1 MNSRYL
7 VTEVNKNKEKKISDD
22 FNTINLEENY
32 INSERS
38 INILKYLTEL
48 EKQNT
53 IQAKKKINLKFLPK
67 LKPASTRY
75 NQNKLNKSLDINN
88 VLTLKQEN
96 NTCNK
101 DDGCFITS
109 LDIEKKRSDK
119 NYGINNEKNKNIKD
133 KLLKANKNKRNMNNK
148 YNLASIIKDIKR
160 KNSSYVSKTEGNY
173 FNDYIAYDNKN
184 MKNILDINNII
195 NTHLKNEEWNLK
207 ARDDKYNEFLEI
219 KKGGCVQN
227 LIIKLIKEEREKL
240 KNKYT
245 KFSYDFNNKIKM
257 VTEGE
262 KMFEKIIVE
271 QKKNIKMIEN
281 NYYKLKNDNKALIIL
296 RERFKDQVSKT
307 EYEIIKKIYEIDE
320 LRYYAKFVNY
330 IVYGYD
336 TSIYETKIIDD
347 DYSKKPKDA
356 ETLIKFILE
365 NYKHFLINEKDDII
379 NNIDPDIVLNET
391 RLIEDRIL
399 MNLKLRDQ
407 EYEDLKKY
415 KLNNKNI
422 LKNIE
427 NRKKELEDEYN
438 YIQKEIKD
446 IIINT
451 QINLDEDFF
460 SIMKDLGIF
469 ILETLSKDKQL
480 IKKFKTKLNLFE
492 ISDLATKS
500 IQLVLKRESVL
511 DYYINTLEKYD
522 KDDKKT
528 FNMIINKRKLDMIR
542 EKIDYTQRTN
552 EKKLLIDKIEITK
565 NSDKIYFI
573 KRKALPSLPKKKKK
587 MIKIDPE
594 IIKAKENKELISYD

>member
-245 KFSYDFNNKIKM
+245 KFSYDFNNKIKK

-330 IVYGYD
+330 IYGYD

-451 QINLDEDFF
+451 QINLDEDLF

>member
-1 MNSRYL
+1 MNNRYL
-7 VTEVNKNKEKKISDD
+7 ATEVNKNKEKNISDN

-88 VLTLKQEN
+88 VLTIKQEN

-119 NYGINNEKNKNIKD
+119 NYGINKEKNKNIKD

-219 KKGGCVQN
+219 MKGGCVQN

-271 QKKNIKMIEN
+271 QKKNTKMIEN

-320 LRYYAKFVNY
+320 LRLYAKFVNY
-330 IVYGYD
+330 IYGYD

-451 QINLDEDFF
+451 QINLDEDLF

-528 FNMIINKRKLDMIR
+528 FNMVINKRKLDMIR
-542 EKIDYTQRTN
+542 EKIDYAQRTN

>member
-1 MNSRYL
+1 MNNRYL
-7 VTEVNKNKEKKISDD
+7 GTEVNKNKEKNISDN

-88 VLTLKQEN
+88 VLTLKQDN
-96 NTCNK
+96 NSCNK

-119 NYGINNEKNKNIKD
+119 IYGINNEKNKNIKD

-330 IVYGYD
+330 IYGYD

-451 QINLDEDFF
+451 QINLDEDLF

>member
-1 MNSRYL
+1 MNNRYL
-7 VTEVNKNKEKKISDD
+7 TTEVNKNKEKNLSEN

-53 IQAKKKINLKFLPK
+53 FKAKKKINLKFLPK

-75 NQNKLNKSLDINN
+75 NQNRLNKSLDINN
-88 VLTLKQEN
+88 VLTLKQEK
-96 NTCNK
+96 NTYNK

-109 LDIEKKRSDK
+109 LDIEKNRSEK
-119 NYGINNEKNKNIKD
+119 NYGIYKEKNKNIKD
-133 KLLKANKNKRNMNNK
+133 KLLKENKNKRNMNSN

-160 KNSSYVSKTEGNY
+160 KNSSYLTKTEGNY
-173 FNDYIAYDNKN
+173 FNDYLAYDNKN

-207 ARDDKYNEFLEI
+207 AREDKYNDFLAI

-240 KNKYT
+240 KDKYS
-245 KFSYDFNNKIKM
+245 KFSYDFNNKISM

-262 KMFEKIIVE
+262 KIFDKIIVD
-271 QKKNIKMIEN
+271 QKKNTKLIEN
-281 NYYKLKNDNKALIIL
+281 NYYKLKNDNKALLIL
-296 RERFKDQVSKT
+296 RERFKDQVTKT
-307 EYEIIKKIYEIDE
+307 EYEILKKIYEIDE
-320 LRYYAKFVNY
+320 LRLYAKFVNY
-330 IVYGYD
+330 IYGYD
-336 TSIYETKIIDD
+336 TSMYETKIIDD

-356 ETLIKFILE
+356 ETLIKIILE
-365 NYKHFLINEKDDII
+365 NYKHFLINEKDEII
-379 NNIDPDIVLNET
+379 NNIDPDIVLNEI

-407 EYEDLKKY
+407 EYEDLKKF

-451 QINLDEDFF
+451 QINLDEDLF
-460 SIMKDLGIF
+460 SIMEDLGIF

-511 DYYINTLEKYD
+511 DYYINILEKYD
-522 KDDKKT
+522 REDKKT
-528 FNMIINKRKLDMIR
+528 FNMVINKRKLEMIR
-542 EKIDYTQRTN
+542 EKIDQAQRTN
-552 EKKLLIDKIEITK
+552 EMKSLIDKIEITK
-565 NSDKIYFI
+565 NNDKIYFI

-587 MIKIDPE
+587 IIKIDPE
-594 IIKAKENKELISYD
+594 IIRAKENKELISYD

>member
-330 IVYGYD
+330 IYGYD

-438 YIQKEIKD
+438 YIQNEIKD

-451 QINLDEDFF
+451 QINLDEDLF

>member
-1 MNSRYL
+1 MNNRYL
-7 VTEVNKNKEKKISDD
+7 ATEVNKNKEKNISDN

-271 QKKNIKMIEN
+271 QKKNTKMIEN

-330 IVYGYD
+330 IYGYD

-415 KLNNKNI
+415 KQNNKNI

-451 QINLDEDFF
+451 QINLDEELF

-500 IQLVLKRESVL
+500 IQLVLKKESVL

-528 FNMIINKRKLDMIR
+528 FNMVINKRKLDMIR
-542 EKIDYTQRTN
+542 EKIDYAQRTN

>member
-119 NYGINNEKNKNIKD
+119 IYGINNEKNKNIKD

-330 IVYGYD
+330 IYGYD

-451 QINLDEDFF
+451 QINLDEDLF

-528 FNMIINKRKLDMIR
+528 FNMVINKRKLDMIR

>member
-1 MNSRYL
+1 MNNRYL
-7 VTEVNKNKEKKISDD
+7 ATEVNKNKEKNISDN

-96 NTCNK
+96 NSCNK

-119 NYGINNEKNKNIKD
+119 IYGINNEKNKNIKD

-281 NYYKLKNDNKALIIL
+281 NYYKLKNDNKALMIL

-330 IVYGYD
+330 IYGYD

-451 QINLDEDFF
+451 QINLDEDLF

-528 FNMIINKRKLDMIR
+528 FNMVINKRKLDMIR

>member
-96 NTCNK
+96 NSCNK

-119 NYGINNEKNKNIKD
+119 IYGINNEKNKNIKD

-330 IVYGYD
+330 IYGYD

-365 NYKHFLINEKDDII
+365 NYKHFLINEKDDIF

-451 QINLDEDFF
+451 QINLDEDLF

-511 DYYINTLEKYD
+511 HYYINTLEKYD

>member
-1 MNSRYL
+1 MNNRYL
-7 VTEVNKNKEKKISDD
+7 ATEVNKNKEKNILDN

-53 IQAKKKINLKFLPK
+53 IQTKKKINLKFLPK

-88 VLTLKQEN
+88 VLTIKQEN

-119 NYGINNEKNKNIKD
+119 NYGINKEKNKNIKD

-207 ARDDKYNEFLEI
+207 AREDKYNEFLEI

-271 QKKNIKMIEN
+271 QKKNTKLIEN
-281 NYYKLKNDNKALIIL
+281 NYYKLKNDNKALLIL

-330 IVYGYD
+330 IYGYD

-451 QINLDEDFF
+451 KINLDEDLF

-528 FNMIINKRKLDMIR
+528 FNMVINKRKLDMIR
-542 EKIDYTQRTN
+542 EKIDYAQRTN

>member
-330 IVYGYD
+330 IYGYD

-451 QINLDEDFF
+451 QINLDEDLF

-587 MIKIDPE
+587 ND
-594 IIKAKENKELISYD
+594 

>member
-96 NTCNK
+96 NSCNK

-119 NYGINNEKNKNIKD
+119 IYGINNEKNKNIKD

-330 IVYGYD
+330 IYGYD

-451 QINLDEDFF
+451 QINLDEDLF

>member
-1 MNSRYL
+1 MNNRYL
-7 VTEVNKNKEKKISDD
+7 STEVNKNKEKNISDN

-271 QKKNIKMIEN
+271 QKKNTKMIEN

-330 IVYGYD
+330 IYGYD

-415 KLNNKNI
+415 KQNNKNI

-451 QINLDEDFF
+451 QINLDEDLF

-511 DYYINTLEKYD
+511 DYYINKLEKYD

-528 FNMIINKRKLDMIR
+528 FNMVINKRKLDMIR
-542 EKIDYTQRTN
+542 EKIDYAQRTN

>member
-7 VTEVNKNKEKKISDD
+7 VTEVNKNKEKKDSDD

-96 NTCNK
+96 NTCIK

-109 LDIEKKRSDK
+109 LDIEKNRSDK

-262 KMFEKIIVE
+262 KLFEKIIVE
-271 QKKNIKMIEN
+271 QKKNTKLIEN
-281 NYYKLKNDNKALIIL
+281 NYYKLKNDNRALLIL

-330 IVYGYD
+330 IYGYD

-407 EYEDLKKY
+407 EYEELKKY
-415 KLNNKNI
+415 KQNNKNI

-451 QINLDEDFF
+451 RINLDEDLF

-492 ISDLATKS
+492 LSDLATKS

-528 FNMIINKRKLDMIR
+528 FNTVINKRKLDMIR
-542 EKIDYTQRTN
+542 EKIDYAQRTN

>member
-96 NTCNK
+96 NSCNK

-119 NYGINNEKNKNIKD
+119 IYGINNEKNKNIKD

-330 IVYGYD
+330 IYGYD

>member
-1 MNSRYL
+1 MNNRYL
-7 VTEVNKNKEKKISDD
+7 TTEVNKNKEKNLSEN

-53 IQAKKKINLKFLPK
+53 FKAKKKINLKFLPK

-75 NQNKLNKSLDINN
+75 NQNRLNKSLDINN
-88 VLTLKQEN
+88 VLTLKQEK
-96 NTCNK
+96 NTYNK

-109 LDIEKKRSDK
+109 LDIEKNRAEK
-119 NYGINNEKNKNIKD
+119 NYGIYKEKNKNIKD
-133 KLLKANKNKRNMNNK
+133 KLLKENKNKRNMNSN

-160 KNSSYVSKTEGNY
+160 KNSSYLTKTEGNY
-173 FNDYIAYDNKN
+173 FNDYLAYDNKN

-207 ARDDKYNEFLEI
+207 AREDKYNDFLAI

-240 KNKYT
+240 KDKYS
-245 KFSYDFNNKIKM
+245 KFSYDFNNKISM

-262 KMFEKIIVE
+262 KIFDKIIVD
-271 QKKNIKMIEN
+271 QKKNTKLIEN
-281 NYYKLKNDNKALIIL
+281 NYYKLKNNNKTLLIL
-296 RERFKDQVSKT
+296 RERFKDQVTKT
-307 EYEIIKKIYEIDE
+307 EYEILKKIYEIDE
-320 LRYYAKFVNY
+320 LRLYAKFVNY
-330 IVYGYD
+330 IYGYD
-336 TSIYETKIIDD
+336 TSMYETKIIDD

-356 ETLIKFILE
+356 ETLIKIILE
-365 NYKHFLINEKDDII
+365 NYKHFLINEKDEII
-379 NNIDPDIVLNET
+379 NNIDPDIVLNEI

-407 EYEDLKKY
+407 EYEDLKKF

-451 QINLDEDFF
+451 QINLDEDLF
-460 SIMKDLGIF
+460 SIMEDLGIF

-511 DYYINTLEKYD
+511 DYYINILEKYD
-522 KDDKKT
+522 REDKKT
-528 FNMIINKRKLDMIR
+528 FNMVINKRKLEMIR
-542 EKIDYTQRTN
+542 EKIDQAQRTN
-552 EKKLLIDKIEITK
+552 EMKSLIDKIEITK
-565 NSDKIYFI
+565 NNDKIYFI

-587 MIKIDPE
+587 IIKIDPE
-594 IIKAKENKELISYD
+594 IIRAKENKELISYD

>member
-96 NTCNK
+96 NSCNK

-330 IVYGYD
+330 IYGYD

-451 QINLDEDFF
+451 QINLDEDLF

>member
-1 MNSRYL
+1 MNNRYL
-7 VTEVNKNKEKKISDD
+7 ATEVNKNKEKKISDD

-119 NYGINNEKNKNIKD
+119 IYGINNEKNKNIKD

-330 IVYGYD
+330 IYGYD

-451 QINLDEDFF
+451 QINLDEDLF

-542 EKIDYTQRTN
+542 EKIDYAQRTN

>member
-1 MNSRYL
+1 MNNRYL
-7 VTEVNKNKEKKISDD
+7 ATEVNKNKEKNISDN

-330 IVYGYD
+330 IYGYD

-451 QINLDEDFF
+451 QINLDEDLF

-469 ILETLSKDKQL
+469 ILETLSKD
-480 IKKFKTKLNLFE
+480 NL
-492 ISDLATKS
+492 
-500 IQLVLKRESVL
+500 
-511 DYYINTLEKYD
+511 
-522 KDDKKT
+522 
-528 FNMIINKRKLDMIR
+528 
-542 EKIDYTQRTN
+542 
-552 EKKLLIDKIEITK
+552 LLH
-565 NSDKIYFI
+565 
-573 KRKALPSLPKKKKK
+573 
-587 MIKIDPE
+587 
-594 IIKAKENKELISYD
+594 

>member
-1 MNSRYL
+1 MNSKYL

-96 NTCNK
+96 NSCNK

-119 NYGINNEKNKNIKD
+119 IYGINNEKNKNIKD

-330 IVYGYD
+330 IYGYD

-451 QINLDEDFF
+451 QINLDEDLF

>member
-1 MNSRYL
+1 M
-7 VTEVNKNKEKKISDD
+7 TEVNKNKEKKISDD
-22 FNTINLEENY
+22 FNTINLEESY

-96 NTCNK
+96 NTCIK

-109 LDIEKKRSDK
+109 LDIEKNRSDK

-271 QKKNIKMIEN
+271 QKKNTKMIEN

-330 IVYGYD
+330 IYGYD

-415 KLNNKNI
+415 KQNNKNI

-451 QINLDEDFF
+451 QINLDEELF

-500 IQLVLKRESVL
+500 IQLVLKKESVL

-528 FNMIINKRKLDMIR
+528 FNMVINKRKLDMIR
-542 EKIDYTQRTN
+542 EKIDYAQRTN

>member
-119 NYGINNEKNKNIKD
+119 IYGINNEKNKNIKD

-330 IVYGYD
+330 IYGYD

-446 IIINT
+446 IIIKT
-451 QINLDEDFF
+451 QINLDEELF

>member
-1 MNSRYL
+1 MNNRYL
-7 VTEVNKNKEKKISDD
+7 ATEVNKNKEKNISDN

-227 LIIKLIKEEREKL
+227 LIIKLNKEEREKL

-271 QKKNIKMIEN
+271 QKKNTKMIEN

-330 IVYGYD
+330 IYGYD

-415 KLNNKNI
+415 KQNNKNI

-451 QINLDEDFF
+451 QINLDEELF

-492 ISDLATKS
+492 LSDLATKS

-528 FNMIINKRKLDMIR
+528 FNMVINKRKLDMIR
-542 EKIDYTQRTN
+542 EKIDYAQRTN

>member
-1 MNSRYL
+1 M
-7 VTEVNKNKEKKISDD
+7 TEVNKNKEKKISDD

-96 NTCNK
+96 NSCNK

-119 NYGINNEKNKNIKD
+119 IYGINNEKNKNIKD
-133 KLLKANKNKRNMNNK
+133 KLLKANENKRNMNNK

-245 KFSYDFNNKIKM
+245 KFSHDFNNKIKM

-262 KMFEKIIVE
+262 KLFEKIIVE
-271 QKKNIKMIEN
+271 QKKNTKLIEN

-330 IVYGYD
+330 IYGYD

-451 QINLDEDFF
+451 QINLDEDLF

>member
-1 MNSRYL
+1 MNNRYL
-7 VTEVNKNKEKKISDD
+7 ATEVNKNKEKNISDN

-271 QKKNIKMIEN
+271 QKKNTKMIEN

-330 IVYGYD
+330 IYGYD

-415 KLNNKNI
+415 KQNNKNI

-451 QINLDEDFF
+451 KINLDEDLF

-469 ILETLSKDKQL
+469 LLETLSKDKQL

-500 IQLVLKRESVL
+500 IQLVLKKESVL

-528 FNMIINKRKLDMIR
+528 FNMVINKRKLDMIR
-542 EKIDYTQRTN
+542 EKIDYAQRTN

>member
-1 MNSRYL
+1 MNNRYL
-7 VTEVNKNKEKKISDD
+7 ATEVNKNKEKNISDN

-96 NTCNK
+96 NSCNK

-119 NYGINNEKNKNIKD
+119 IYGINNEKNKNIKD

-330 IVYGYD
+330 IYGYD

-451 QINLDEDFF
+451 QINLDEDLF

>member
-1 MNSRYL
+1 M
-7 VTEVNKNKEKKISDD
+7 
-22 FNTINLEENY
+22 
-32 INSERS
+32 
-38 INILKYLTEL
+38 
-48 EKQNT
+48 
-53 IQAKKKINLKFLPK
+53 
-67 LKPASTRY
+67 
-75 NQNKLNKSLDINN
+75 
-88 VLTLKQEN
+88 
-96 NTCNK
+96 
-101 DDGCFITS
+101 
-109 LDIEKKRSDK
+109 
-119 NYGINNEKNKNIKD
+119 
-133 KLLKANKNKRNMNNK
+133 
-148 YNLASIIKDIKR
+148 
-160 KNSSYVSKTEGNY
+160 
-173 FNDYIAYDNKN
+173 
-184 MKNILDINNII
+184 
-195 NTHLKNEEWNLK
+195 
-207 ARDDKYNEFLEI
+207 
-219 KKGGCVQN
+219 
-227 LIIKLIKEEREKL
+227 
-240 KNKYT
+240 
-245 KFSYDFNNKIKM
+245 
-257 VTEGE
+257 
-262 KMFEKIIVE
+262 
-271 QKKNIKMIEN
+271 
-281 NYYKLKNDNKALIIL
+281 
-296 RERFKDQVSKT
+296 
-307 EYEIIKKIYEIDE
+307 KKIYEIDE

-330 IVYGYD
+330 IYGYD

-451 QINLDEDFF
+451 QINLDEDLF

>member
-330 IVYGYD
+330 IYGYD

-451 QINLDEDFF
+451 QINLDEDLF

>member
-96 NTCNK
+96 NSCNK

-119 NYGINNEKNKNIKD
+119 IYGINNEKNKNIKD

-330 IVYGYD
+330 IYGYD

-451 QINLDEDFF
+451 QINLDEDLF

-528 FNMIINKRKLDMIR
+528 FNTVINKRKLDMIR

>member
-1 MNSRYL
+1 MNNRYL
-7 VTEVNKNKEKKISDD
+7 ATEVNKNKEKNISDN

-119 NYGINNEKNKNIKD
+119 IYGINNEKNKNIKD

-330 IVYGYD
+330 IYGYD

-451 QINLDEDFF
+451 QINLDEDLF

>member
-1 MNSRYL
+1 
-7 VTEVNKNKEKKISDD
+7 
-22 FNTINLEENY
+22 
-32 INSERS
+32 
-38 INILKYLTEL
+38 
-48 EKQNT
+48 
-53 IQAKKKINLKFLPK
+53 
-67 LKPASTRY
+67 
-75 NQNKLNKSLDINN
+75 
-88 VLTLKQEN
+88 
-96 NTCNK
+96 
-101 DDGCFITS
+101 
-109 LDIEKKRSDK
+109 
-119 NYGINNEKNKNIKD
+119 
-133 KLLKANKNKRNMNNK
+133 MNNK

-245 KFSYDFNNKIKM
+245 KFSYDFNGKIKM

-330 IVYGYD
+330 IYGYD

-451 QINLDEDFF
+451 QINLDEDLF

-528 FNMIINKRKLDMIR
+528 FNMVINKRKLDMIR

>member
-1 MNSRYL
+1 MNNRYL
-7 VTEVNKNKEKKISDD
+7 STEVNKNKEKNISDN

-67 LKPASTRY
+67 IKPASTRY

-271 QKKNIKMIEN
+271 QKKNTKMIEN

-330 IVYGYD
+330 IYGYD

-415 KLNNKNI
+415 KQNNKNI

-451 QINLDEDFF
+451 QINLDEDLF

>member
-1 MNSRYL
+1 MNNRYL
-7 VTEVNKNKEKKISDD
+7 ATEVNKNKEKNISDN

-227 LIIKLIKEEREKL
+227 LIIKLNKEEREKL

-271 QKKNIKMIEN
+271 QKKNTKMIEN

-330 IVYGYD
+330 IYGYD

-415 KLNNKNI
+415 KQNNKNI

-451 QINLDEDFF
+451 QINLDEELF

-492 ISDLATKS
+492 ISDLAIKS

-511 DYYINTLEKYD
+511 DYYINTFLKYD

-528 FNMIINKRKLDMIR
+528 FNMVINKRKLDMIR
-542 EKIDYTQRTN
+542 EKIDYAQRTN
-552 EKKLLIDKIEITK
+552 EKKLLIDKIELTK

>member
-1 MNSRYL
+1 MNNRYL
-7 VTEVNKNKEKKISDD
+7 ATEVNKNKEKNISDN

-330 IVYGYD
+330 IYGYD

-451 QINLDEDFF
+451 QINLDEDLF

>member
-1 MNSRYL
+1 MNNRYL
-7 VTEVNKNKEKKISDD
+7 ATEVNKNKEKNISDN

-195 NTHLKNEEWNLK
+195 NTHLKNEEWNLE
-207 ARDDKYNEFLEI
+207 AREDKYNEFLEI

-245 KFSYDFNNKIKM
+245 KFSHDFNNKIKM

-262 KMFEKIIVE
+262 KLFEKIIVE
-271 QKKNIKMIEN
+271 QKKNTKLIEN
-281 NYYKLKNDNKALIIL
+281 NYYKLKNDNRALLIL

-320 LRYYAKFVNY
+320 LRLYAKFVNY
-330 IVYGYD
+330 IYGYD

-451 QINLDEDFF
+451 QINLDEDLF

-492 ISDLATKS
+492 LSDLATKS

-528 FNMIINKRKLDMIR
+528 FNTVINKRKLDMIR
-542 EKIDYTQRTN
+542 EKIDYAQRTN

>member
-271 QKKNIKMIEN
+271 QKKNTKMIEN

-330 IVYGYD
+330 IYGYD

-415 KLNNKNI
+415 KQNNKNI

-427 NRKKELEDEYN
+427 NRKKELEDKYN

-451 QINLDEDFF
+451 QINLDEDLF

-492 ISDLATKS
+492 LSDLATKS

-528 FNMIINKRKLDMIR
+528 FNMVINKRKLDMIR
-542 EKIDYTQRTN
+542 EKIDYAQRTN

>member
-96 NTCNK
+96 NSCNK

-119 NYGINNEKNKNIKD
+119 IYGINNEKNKNIKD

-330 IVYGYD
+330 IYGYD

-415 KLNNKNI
+415 KMNNKNI

-451 QINLDEDFF
+451 QINLDEDLF

>member
-330 IVYGYD
+330 IYGYD

-451 QINLDEDFF
+451 QINLDEDLF

-528 FNMIINKRKLDMIR
+528 FNMVINKRKLDMIR

>member
-1 MNSRYL
+1 MNNRYL
-7 VTEVNKNKEKKISDD
+7 ATEVNKNKEKNISDN

-119 NYGINNEKNKNIKD
+119 IYGINNEKNKNIKD

-271 QKKNIKMIEN
+271 QKKNTKMIEN

-330 IVYGYD
+330 IYGYD

-451 QINLDEDFF
+451 QINLDEDLF

-528 FNMIINKRKLDMIR
+528 FNMVINKRKLDMIR
-542 EKIDYTQRTN
+542 EKIDYAQRTN